1 MADKV
6 IIDIAQN
13 KKAYFEFEII
23 ENIEAGIEL
32 RGTEIKS
39 VREHLVN
46 LKDSFVLIRDG
57 EAHVLN
63 LHISPYGHGNIFN
76 HEPER
81 KRRLLLHK
89 KEIVRLEA
97 MCKQKTLTI
106 VPTRMYIK
114 GKVAKLAIGV
124 AKGKK
129 THDKRDAIKEKDMKR
144 DVQREMKGI
153 R

>member
-1 MADKV
+1 MGEKV
-6 IIDIAQN
+6 FVDVAEN
-13 KKAYFEFEII
+13 RKAYHDFEIL
-23 ENIEAGIEL
+23 ETIEAGIEL

-39 VREHLVN
+39 VREHAVN

-57 EAHVLN
+57 EAFVLN

-81 KRRLLLHK
+81 KRKLLLHK
-89 KEIVRLEA
+89 KQILQLEA
-97 MCKQKTLTI
+97 MIKQKNVTV
-106 VPTRMYIK
+106 VPTKMYIK
-114 GKVAKLAIGV
+114 GKVAKLLIGV

-129 THDKRDAIKEKDMKR
+129 LHDKRDSIREKDVER
-144 DVQREMKGI
+144 DTQREMKSY

>member
-1 MADKV
+1 VGEKV
-6 IIDIAQN
+6 FVDVAEN
-13 KKAYFEFEII
+13 RKAYHDFEIL
-23 ENIEAGIEL
+23 ETIEAGIEL

-39 VREHLVN
+39 VREHAVN

-57 EAHVLN
+57 EAFVLN

-81 KRRLLLHK
+81 KRKLLLHK
-89 KEIVRLEA
+89 KQILQLEA
-97 MCKQKTLTI
+97 MIKQKNVTV
-106 VPTRMYIK
+106 VPTKMYIK
-114 GKVAKLAIGV
+114 GKVAKLLIGV

-129 THDKRDAIKEKDMKR
+129 LHDKRDSIREKDVER
-144 DVQREMKGI
+144 DTQREMKSY